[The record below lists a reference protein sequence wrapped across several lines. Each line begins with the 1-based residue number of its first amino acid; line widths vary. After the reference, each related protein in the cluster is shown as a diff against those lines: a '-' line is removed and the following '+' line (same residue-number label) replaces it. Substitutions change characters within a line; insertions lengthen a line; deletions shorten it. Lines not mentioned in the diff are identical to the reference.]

1 MLQRN
6 DNPERQRTRAR
17 DVRASIRSG
26 TWRQQTSGLTPGIVQ
41 GNVAIVP
48 AAYAGDFEKF
58 CNANDRPCPII
69 AKSKIG
75 DPMLPAL
82 GADIDIRTD
91 LPMYNVYRNGALES
105 EVHDI
110 TSLWQDDLVTFA
122 FGCSFSFEENLIA
135 GGVPLHHIDAGV
147 SCPVYLSSIDT
158 TPVGPFFGKLVVS
171 MRSFTPADAE
181 RADAITSRYPLLHG
195 GPIHKGDPAAIGI
208 ADLNAPDW
216 GDVVPV
222 PEGEVPLFWACG
234 VTPHVVLMNAKLP
247 FCMTHKASHMLVTDL
262 LTSQMAAA

>member
-1 MLQRN
+1 MRPGN
-6 DNPERQRTRAR
+6 DNAEHLRAR
-17 DVRASIRSG
+17 AREVRARIRRG
-26 TWRQQTSGLTPGIVQ
+26 AWRQQTSGLAPGIVQ

-48 AAYAGDFEKF
+48 AAYADDFERF
-58 CNANDRPCPII
+58 CKANPRPCPII
-69 AKSKIG
+69 AKSGIG

-82 GADIDIRTD
+82 GADVDIRSD
-91 LPMYNVYRNGALES
+91 LPMYNVYRDGVLER
-105 EVHDI
+105 EVRDI
-110 TSLWQDDLVTFA
+110 TSLWRDDLVTFV

-135 GGVPLHHIDAGV
+135 GGVRVHHIDAGV
-147 SCPVYLSSIDT
+147 SCPVYRTSIDT

-195 GPIHKGDPAAIGI
+195 GPIHKGEPGAIGVENL
-208 ADLNAPDW
+208 DTPDW

-222 PEGEVPLFWACG
+222 PKGEIPLFWACG

-247 FCMTHKASHMLVTDL
+247 FSMTHKASHMLVTDL
-262 LTSQMAAA
+262 VTSQMAAA